1 VLSHWLILSIS
12 KIKINESIVFSYF
25 CVDEATEGFIS
36 ETLFLPQKLKAIFR
50 TGEFSLSSH
59 MSLLEGFVHW
69 SYWSS
74 DYVFFF
80 SSFLEGTASLLNAI
94 WSAFLRL
101 YHH

>member
-25 CVDEATEGFIS
+25 YEDEATEGFIS
-36 ETLFLPQKLKAIFR
+36 EALFLPQKLNAIFR

-59 MSLLEGFVHW
+59 TSLLEGFVHF

-74 DYVFFF
+74 DYAFFF
-80 SSFLEGTASLLNAI
+80 SSFLEGTASLLNGLL
-94 WSAFLRL
+94 F
-101 YHH
+101 